1 MYNPIRIMQNRKKT
15 LIMYNLDQII
25 YNPDRIMY
33 NPDRIMY
40 NPIRIIYNPI
50 GLCKMEKKKQI
61 IHNPDDFQIMYN
73 MSQII

>member
-33 NPDRIMY
+33 NPV
-40 NPIRIIYNPI
+40 RII
-50 GLCKMEKKKQI
+50 
-61 IHNPDDFQIMYN
+61 
-73 MSQII
+73 